1 MVNTL
6 AKALLSATYVLAIIS
21 LFVVLPAGAS
31 PVVQKLAVVLIA
43 VHALECVLAFKY
55 VKSYSGPLL
64 TSVALALLYGLLHW
78 MPLAKAARKAA
89 TAERAG
95 P

>member
-6 AKALLSATYVLAIIS
+6 SKALLLATYLLALAS
-21 LFVVLPAGAS
+21 LFIELPMGAT
-31 PVVQKLAVVLIA
+31 PVVQKLTLALLG

-55 VKSYSGPLL
+55 IKKYAGGLWVSLG
-64 TSVALALLYGLLHW
+64 LALLFGLLHW
-78 MPLAKAARKAA
+78 MPLAKAARQAA
-89 TAERAG
+89 ADPSR